1 MGRRRWGPGNCALG
15 TSNDIFFYV
24 GPFRYP
30 STACGILL
38 SHSIESDHVDTA
50 KATPFDSGGLVHRL
64 GRPDADESV
73 STYLARRELPPDHR
87 QYLSYTL
94 TALFHSP
101 EDYLEGTDPLH
112 PSPLGLT
119 GGDARAWT
127 HEVRLPGRVMLWGNR
142 HLQALFLKATVAN
155 DPNVEAMLTW
165 CQRDGIDLIYL
176 PSELPNELPN
186 ERDGGFTVLQRRCRR
201 YLREKLNS

>member
-30 STACGILL
+30 STACGILF

-94 TALFHSP
+94 TRSSTAQRTTLKGRIPCTRAHS
-101 EDYLEGTDPLH
+101 D
-112 PSPLGLT
+112 SPAAMRAPGLT
-119 GGDARAWT
+119 RFGCRGGSCCGGTGTCKPFFSKRRAPTIQTWRPCSPG
-127 HEVRLPGRVMLWGNR
+127 VRGTG
-142 HLQALFLKATVAN
+142 
-155 DPNVEAMLTW
+155 LTSSISQVSSQMSSQMSVTAVSP
-165 CQRDGIDLIYL
+165 CSSGAAGDI
-176 PSELPNELPN
+176 
-186 ERDGGFTVLQRRCRR
+186 
-201 YLREKLNS
+201 

>member
-1 MGRRRWGPGNCALG
+1 MKPKPGCAEEALG
-15 TSNDIFFYV
+15 TSNDIFFSV

-30 STACGILL
+30 STACGILF
-38 SHSIESDHVDTA
+38 SHSIESEHVDTA

-64 GRPDADESV
+64 GWPDADEPV
-73 STYLARRELPPDHR
+73 STYLARHELPAVDHR
-87 QYLSYTL
+87 QYLSHTL
-94 TALFHSP
+94 TALFPSP
-101 EDYLEGTDPLH
+101 KDYREGTDPLH

-127 HEVRLPGRVMLWGNR
+127 HEVRLPGRVMLWGNL

-165 CQRDGIDLIYL
+165 CQRDGIDVIYL
-176 PSELPNELPN
+176 PA
-186 ERDGGFTVLQRRCRR
+186 ERDGDFTVLQRRCRQ
-201 YLREKLNS
+201 YLREKLYSQHE